1 MRMRT
6 ISLIA
11 FILLIAAF
19 VALNWSEFMQPTELS
34 LGFTIFQ
41 APLGLVMV
49 GLLVLSLLVF
59 MLASAYQQTL
69 YLLES
74 RKFTKEINSQR
85 DLADKAEASRFTE
98 LRQVLE
104 QMSQSAQLREDARLA
119 TLRLELQQQ
128 TEQILSRIDTS
139 GNTLA
144 AYIGEVDD
152 RMQRP
157 GSLG

>member
-6 ISLIA
+6 ILLIA

-19 VALNWSEFMQPTELS
+19 VALNWSEFMQPTQLS
-34 LGFTIFQ
+34 VGFAIFQ

-49 GLLVLSLLVF
+49 LLLALALVVF

-74 RKFTKEINSQR
+74 RKFTKDMAAQR
-85 DLADKAEASRFTE
+85 ELADKAEASRFTE

-104 QMSQSAQLREDARLA
+104 QMNQSAQRRDDATHAALRSEM
-119 TLRLELQQQ
+119 TQQ
-128 TEQILSRIDTS
+128 TERVIHHIDTS

-144 AYIGEVDD
+144 AYIGELED
-152 RMQRP
+152 RLHRP
-157 GSLG
+157 GSAT

>member
-6 ISLIA
+6 ILLIA

-19 VALNWSEFMQPTELS
+19 VALNWSEFMHPTELS
-34 LGFTIFQ
+34 VGFAIFQ

-49 GLLVLSLLVF
+49 LLLVTSLLVF

-74 RKFTKEINSQR
+74 RKFTKDMAAQR
-85 DLADKAEASRFTE
+85 ELADKAEASRFTE

-104 QMSQSAQLREDARLA
+104 QMNQSALLRDDAA
-119 TLRLELQQQ
+119 HAALRSEMTQQ
-128 TEQILSRIDTS
+128 TERVIHHIDTS

-144 AYIGEVDD
+144 AYIGELED
-152 RMQRP
+152 RMQQP
-157 GSLG
+157 KL